1 MIEWDSELYLRY
13 ERERTQP
20 SLDLVSRISLESP
33 EEIIDLGC
41 GPGNSTRVLRE
52 RWPKAHIIG
61 IDSSQAM
68 IEKARQSSTE
78 IEWRVA
84 DVETWSARDHFDIM
98 FANASLHWI
107 TGHEALLP
115 RLITSLK
122 P

>member
-1 MIEWDSELYLRY
+1 MEWDSELYLRY

-33 EEIIDLGC
+33 QEIIDLGC

-61 IDSSQAM
+61 LDSSHGM

-84 DVETWSARDHFDIM
+84 DVETWLAPDQFDVV
-98 FANASLHWI
+98 FA
-107 TGHEALLP
+107 
-115 RLITSLK
+115 
-122 P
+122 